1 MREEI
6 VSWMRILITH
16 YRWKKGTIKV
26 IIGGIRIQISSINA
40 RNIELLRGNCGA
52 CALRTALHIYIRQ
65 IAAICEPC
73 KPNCKKGLMKRL
85 SRVFRFS
92 LHVHLVLDEWSCYV
106 LFSRAN
112 FFNRLN
118 ILFLIHTFQTNN
130 HESTG
135 HHWTII
141 YHTTNCGERAKKE
154 RKEERKREIS
164 STSSNKQV

>member
-1 MREEI
+1 MLRSLNFFGQNKKKEI
-6 VSWMRILITH
+6 KDERGNRILDEDIIITH

-52 CALRTALHIYIRQ
+52 CALQTALHIYIRQ

-92 LHVHLVLDEWSCYV
+92 LHVHLVLDE
-106 LFSRAN
+106 
-112 FFNRLN
+112 
-118 ILFLIHTFQTNN
+118 
-130 HESTG
+130 
-135 HHWTII
+135 
-141 YHTTNCGERAKKE
+141 
-154 RKEERKREIS
+154 
-164 STSSNKQV
+164 